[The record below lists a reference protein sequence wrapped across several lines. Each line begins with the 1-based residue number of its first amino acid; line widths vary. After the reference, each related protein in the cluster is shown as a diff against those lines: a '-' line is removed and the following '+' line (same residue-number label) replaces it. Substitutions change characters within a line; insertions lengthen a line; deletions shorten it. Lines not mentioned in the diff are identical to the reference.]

1 MASRARFRVVYLG
14 LVYGLRADAMA
25 NLLVPRSIKKEMK
38 GTLSVQKS
46 KEESKG
52 ISNPNPKIRARDSPP
67 SPPPNPTPLDSGKG
81 SNHHHLPSVCGR
93 WVASDP
99 PKGATV
105 DRLDGD
111 ALPLGSVCV
120 DEWIHDSAAAL
131 ALRARRARSTE
142 SPSHQLP
149 SLSGSRLARP
159 RGGNGLGFRGA
170 RPGTSFVSP
179 KSALVRRIKIYG
191 H

>member
-1 MASRARFRVVYLG
+1 
-14 LVYGLRADAMA
+14 MA
-25 NLLVPRSIKKEMK
+25 NLLVPHNIKKEMK

-52 ISNPNPKIRARDSPP
+52 ISNPNPKIKARDSPP
-67 SPPPNPTPLDSGKG
+67 SPPSNPTPLDSGKG
-81 SNHHHLPSVCGR
+81 SNHHRLPSVCGR

-105 DRLDGD
+105 DRLDND
-111 ALPLGSVCV
+111 TLPLGSVCA
-120 DEWIHDSAAAL
+120 DERIHDSTAAL

-159 RGGNGLGFRGA
+159 RGGNGLGFRGGKAGHQFCFSEECA
-170 RPGTSFVSP
+170 RPSD
-179 KSALVRRIKIYG
+179 
-191 H
+191 